1 MEQYEIGEKVIG
13 ATGEEVT
20 IASELLIGRNNE
32 PLYLIR
38 QSDGGMLLMEEK
50 FLKRKEA
57 PFDNSKMYFEI
68 NIEDNLAIASAYYDG
83 KEIEKGYGHI
93 FHDGI
98 DGILQAVSYAFKRM
112 WLHYTGNEEG

>member
-1 MEQYEIGEKVIG
+1 MEKIEMEQYEIGEKVIG

-57 PFDNSKMYFEI
+57 PFDPYKMSFKI
-68 NIEDNLAIASAYYDG
+68 NIEDNIAIARAYYDG
-83 KEIEKGYGHI
+83 
-93 FHDGI
+93 
-98 DGILQAVSYAFKRM
+98 
-112 WLHYTGNEEG
+112 

>member
-32 PLYLIR
+32 HLYLIR
-38 QSDGGMLLMEEK
+38 ESDGGMLLMEEK
-50 FLKRKEA
+50 FLKRNEA

-68 NIEDNLAIASAYYDG
+68 NIEGNLAIVRAYYDG
-83 KEIEKGYGHI
+83 KEIEKGHGHI

-98 DGILQAVSYAFKRM
+98 EGVLQSVSYAFRRM
-112 WLHYTGNEEG
+112 WLHYAGQEEG